1 MGNVGLR
8 GCLAVAVFSPPLALQ
23 NDAGLW
29 DDLFHGRA
37 TLPTGRWSLFRFR
50 GDSLNLVVTIGACA
64 FIFED
69 RHGLALRDGHW

>member
-1 MGNVGLR
+1 M
-8 GCLAVAVFSPPLALQ
+8 VAVFCPLLALQ
-23 NDAGLW
+23 NETGLW
-29 DDLFHGRA
+29 DGSFHGRA

-50 GDSLNLVVTIGACA
+50 GDSLNLAVTVGACA